1 MLFLRSNPLSSMGW
15 HLISSLEPTSKSV
28 AHLADTLLDPEWGFS
43 DAPERAAFNRAYNSP
58 LPIWHYF
65 EGVSVA

>member
-1 MLFLRSNPLSSMGW
+1 MSSTQKSTG
-15 HLISSLEPTSKSV
+15 LISSLEPTSKSV